1 MKLSDIASARK
12 LLPPRLVVYGGPKV
26 GKSTLAAGAPS
37 PIFIPTEE
45 GLTAIDVPAFPL
57 ARTFDEVMSA
67 VECLATEQHEFKTV
81 VIDSLDWTEKT
92 IWEHTCK
99 KAGVASIEEVAKG
112 YGRGYLAA
120 VEHWRNLL
128 EGLDWLRNVKG
139 MAVILICHDE
149 IKRFE
154 PPDGDA
160 FDVARL
166 KLNAKAAA
174 VVTEWADCIG
184 YARAK
189 RVAKTEAGK
198 GFDKDKVRTRAIGT
212 GQRVLTLGQNPAY
225 CTGNRYGLPDE
236 VALNWAAFQA
246 ALDAARS

>member
-57 ARTFDEVMSA
+57 ASSFDQVLSA
-67 VECLATEQHEFKTV
+67 VVALAIEAHEFKTV
-81 VIDSLDWTEKT
+81 VLDSLDWCESL
-92 IWEHTCK
+92 ILAHTSRL
-99 KAGVASIEEVAKG
+99 AGVASIEQVGGG
-112 YGRGYLAA
+112 YGKGFGAA

-128 EGLDWLRNVKG
+128 DGMDYLRTQRG
-139 MAVILICHDE
+139 MTVILICHDE
-149 IKRFE
+149 IRHME
-154 PPDGDA
+154 PPDGDP
-160 FDVARL
+160 FDMATL
-166 KLNAKAAA
+166 KLNKKATA
-174 VVTEWADCIG
+174 VVTEWCDVLS

-189 RVAKTEAGK
+189 RTVKKTDTGFGK
-198 GFDKDKVRTRAIGT
+198 EHGRAVGV